1 MSVSAE
7 NDSVAQSIVAML
19 DADNASPDQWA
30 RAALQVAQQGYQA
43 TAEEIKRHAPPGQF
57 PYIQV

>member
-1 MSVSAE
+1 
-7 NDSVAQSIVAML
+7 ML